1 MTGCQVGLVIEG
13 VLHFENQLAE
23 ARLRKLPLISEGS
36 SFAHNDFLRSVAKYE
51 SGWLMDFRMR
61 NCLHTTNDETETSG
75 RQENSNLL
83 FILIFFS
90 DEILK
95 KGVPSELN
103 VERAYSIPIS
113 FCCSTSSL
121 FRFLRN
127 MRCWRMSVSQAFEYV
142 TLILRNRVAATVGWM
157 NNETGFTIWIKWYDA
172 LISYSPHR
180 YGK

>member
-1 MTGCQVGLVIEG
+1 MTFLATISSYFFYFAQNKTLSFLEMTGCQVGLVIEG

-61 NCLHTTNDETETSG
+61 NCLHTTNDEIDTGG

-90 DEILK
+90 DE
-95 KGVPSELN
+95 S
-103 VERAYSIPIS
+103 
-113 FCCSTSSL
+113 
-121 FRFLRN
+121 
-127 MRCWRMSVSQAFEYV
+127 
-142 TLILRNRVAATVGWM
+142 
-157 NNETGFTIWIKWYDA
+157 
-172 LISYSPHR
+172 
-180 YGK
+180 